1 MSETLKQRIWMM
13 INNTIRII
21 CFAALA
27 AYFNKWWIVLFAY
40 LFIISEENK

>member
-1 MSETLKQRIWMM
+1 MSEILKQRIWIM

-27 AYFNKWWIVLFAY
+27 AYFNKWWIVLFAG
-40 LFIISEENK
+40 LFVILEKNK